1 MNAHTLTNAME
12 KGLRYFF
19 VIVILLIQNSESN
32 AQTTAVR
39 TDMKPVI
46 DGVVEELWQ
55 NATKFDS
62 FKQTEPDILADG
74 SEKTEAYFFYDE
86 ENIYMAMKMYQKGNT
101 IQSSKGRKD
110 AELIGNGDWAMF
122 SIDPFN
128 NGNTAFFILVNS
140 ENAVMDGTNDEYGN
154 SNYSWDASFVSATFL
169 ADSYWSVEI
178 QVPLNSISFQDK
190 DVQDWG
196 ISFYRKYA
204 LKKEYVVNRLVDI
217 NGPYRLINYEKLTGL
232 SGLNKKN
239 NLKVTPYVYSQNEVN
254 YLKHSTL
261 VKGKVGGEAVYNPN
275 SSLTILATINPD
287 YAQVETDKEIIN
299 VSDLPTEYPEKRPF
313 FTESSDFY
321 NNTAINTRNIVD
333 INAGLKIRQL
343 GELVKSDVTAVVD
356 REEQVWLMGH
366 TIIGDNKSY
375 LVEATG
381 GLKNHHSVNNYNVTT
396 HLQKWLFDKR
406 LSLSNW
412 IGTINMPGKGKNE
425 WKTENSISW
434 MSRTFTLGEYSDY
447 SSKLYNPN
455 VLGWNSLSNQV
466 MNCLYIRYNY
476 YEPSGFFR
484 SSSIQAAFDYY
495 DLTAPTGNSYYTFA
509 FTNNN
514 ELHLSELLG
523 NWSVSFAFS
532 PATNQKFRYRNI
544 LNYSEE
550 KIFEDAFSKFV
561 LIDDKAES
569 YRIAVSSDNAK
580 PVGFSFHYI
589 NNHVRKSPSD
599 NINSEIFLKVGA
611 DFIFRYGLEYIN
623 LNGSEYQ
630 SKYEQII
637 NRFQVE
643 YNLTDRLNL
652 RAIIQ
657 PNATHM
663 PNKDDYRSN
672 LSSYNFTLSWEY
684 LSGSFI
690 YFVYNRLRNSEN
702 INSSSK
708 SFLENNQS
716 VVLKLNKSI
725 SL

>member
-1 MNAHTLTNAME
+1 MTTHTLTNAIE

-19 VIVILLIQNSESN
+19 VIVILLIQNSEST

-39 TDMKPVI
+39 TDVKPVI

-178 QVPLNSISFQDK
+178 QLPLNSISFQDK

-232 SGLNKKN
+232 TGLNKKN

-299 VSDLPTEYPEKRPF
+299 VTDLPTEYPEKRPF

-321 NNTAINTRNIVD
+321 NNAAINTRNIVD

-356 REEQVWLMGH
+356 REEQIWFMGH

-381 GLKNHHSVNNYNVTT
+381 GLKNHRSVNNYSVTT

-434 MSRTFTLGEYSDY
+434 MSRTITLGEYSDY

-466 MNCLYIRYNY
+466 MNCLYVRYNY
-476 YEPSGFFR
+476 YEPFGFFR
-484 SSSIQAAFDYY
+484 SSSLQAAFDYY

-514 ELHLSELLG
+514 ELHLTESLG
-523 NWSVSFAFS
+523 NWNVSFAYS

-569 YRIAVSSDNAK
+569 YRITVSSDNAK

-589 NNHVRKSPSD
+589 NNHVRKSPAD

-611 DFIFRYGLEYIN
+611 DFIFRYGIEYIN

-630 SKYEQII
+630 QKYEQII

-684 LSGSFI
+684 LSGSFV
-690 YFVYNRLRNSEN
+690 YFVYNRFRNSEN

-716 VVLKLNKSI
+716 VVVKLNKSI